1 MRSDVFSQKLSSH
14 FPHIFRKRVRGGSE
28 ADSGDQGTN
37 EERSIAEAI
46 TLKQVERKAARK
58 MN

>member
-1 MRSDVFSQKLSSH
+1 MFFLRNC
-14 FPHIFRKRVRGGSE
+14 PHILHMFRKRVRGGSE

-37 EERSIAEAI
+37 EERSLAEAI